1 MLVGEPVLTEPKARQ
16 LAKELAAGAGE
27 SDEFEIVRGDDSGV
41 QGAIEGLRQVGMFSS
56 GQCVW
61 LRGFSAD
68 AEQSRLLL
76 DVFDEGLPDE
86 SHLIVTAEKVDRRMS
101 VFRKLAAAGAIDD
114 LRIPKDKKG
123 KFDDTALS
131 KFVSTRIR
139 ESGLQAPKP
148 AVVALLVE
156 RAGGELGAFAQEI
169 DRLCLAC
176 GDGGTL
182 TAELVRET
190 MPDRAE
196 AWVFDL
202 TEALGSRR
210 PERAEKVVEQLLEQ
224 GEAPLRLTAALAS
237 HLADLVEAKRF
248 QRKLPPKT
256 MNMAMKAFAGGPYK
270 SLPEAARS
278 RFPNPYRAYFAFRA
292 AAAFG
297 AGELRALHRH
307 IVRIDTSLKSS
318 PRKALHLF
326 SEFVQAACASGA

>member
-1 MLVGEPVLTEPKARQ
+1 MIVGDPVLTEPKART
-16 LAKELAAGAGE
+16 LAKDLAAGTGAQ
-27 SDEFEIVRGDDSGV
+27 DDMEIVRGDDGGV
-41 QGAIEGLRQVGMFSS
+41 KAAVEGLRQVGMFSS

-61 LRGFSAD
+61 LRGFAPDAD
-68 AEQSRLLL
+68 QSRLLL
-76 DVFDEGLPDE
+76 ELFEGGLPDD
-86 SHLIVTAEKVDRRMS
+86 SHLIVTAEKIDRRMS
-101 VFRKLAAAGAIDD
+101 AFRKLADAGAIED
-114 LRIPKDKKG
+114 LRIPKDKRG
-123 KFDDTALS
+123 KFDEATLA
-131 KFVSTRIR
+131 KFVAARIR
-139 ESGLQAPKP
+139 ESGLKAPKP
-148 AVVALLVE
+148 AVITLLVE

-176 GDGGTL
+176 GNDGTL
-182 TAELVRET
+182 SADLVRET

-210 PERAEKVVEQLLEQ
+210 PERAERVVEQLLEQ

-248 QRKLPPKT
+248 QRNLPPKT
-256 MNMAMKAFAGGPYK
+256 MNMAMKSFAGGPYK

-292 AAAFG
+292 AAAFR
-297 AGELRALHRH
+297 AGELRALHRQ

-318 PRKALHLF
+318 PRKPLHLF
-326 SEFVQAACASGA
+326 SEFVQAACASAA